1 MNQQQ
6 AQTVIGQA
14 QQIKSTQDVPRR
26 VYQYVP
32 VQDFNESWDDKKLS
46 LEYGLTEDEVKFIN
60 SMIKQSNLSKNT
72 EVDE

>member
-14 QQIKSTQDVPRR
+14 QQIKSTLDVPRR
-26 VYQYVP
+26 EYQYVP
-32 VQDFNESWDDKKLS
+32 VQDFNESWDDKKLI
-46 LEYGLTEDEVKFIN
+46 LKYGLTEDEVKFIN
-60 SMIKQSNLSKNT
+60 SMIKPLNLSKNT